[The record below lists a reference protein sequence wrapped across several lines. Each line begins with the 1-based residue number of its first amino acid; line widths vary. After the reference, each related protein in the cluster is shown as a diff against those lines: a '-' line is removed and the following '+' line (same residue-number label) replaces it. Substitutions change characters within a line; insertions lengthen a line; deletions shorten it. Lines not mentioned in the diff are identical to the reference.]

1 MSAFPRRLVRP
12 LFAAVL
18 LLAWSLS
25 ASPSG
30 WAQQPNEAPAPTAA
44 PPPAAPSRGDQP
56 RGNAARNRD
65 SAPPAATAPSQ
76 TPSALQT
83 PAPAVTRHQITLADG
98 STLAYTATV
107 GQLGLADA
115 NNVVKGQFHYIAYT
129 LDGAEPANRP
139 ITFAFNG
146 GPGASSA
153 YLHLG
158 ALGPKLLVVN
168 DDATVPPPPASLAAN
183 PLTWLAFTD
192 LIFIDPVGTGFSH
205 LAEVDGKPVP
215 TSEFWSVGPD
225 VAWIARF
232 VRQYLNR
239 QQRWAS
245 PLFLVGES
253 YGGFRVARLVEVLP
267 TRYFVPVTGAILVS
281 PVIDFDLQ
289 RRSDAIVP
297 LSAVMRL
304 PPMAATAWRHGR
316 VAGASTD
323 AAARDRFLAQVER
336 FALTELLPALAQ
348 GSALPEAERQAIYA
362 REAAMVGLPAAR
374 VTALKGRIPRE
385 AFIKEVLADSAEVVG
400 RYDAAMTAPDPDP
413 GDRFLEDPD
422 PSWRGQATALSS
434 AINQYLRGDLKVTLT
449 RSYIVING
457 EVESHW
463 NWRGEEKGL
472 PSLPGASGGLRAGL
486 LQNPALKLL
495 IVHGRYDLVTPYFS
509 SVYIARQLTLPEA
522 TRTNLRVEL
531 FEGGHMMYFHREER
545 ERLATMARDFYRST
559 LSPAQ

>member
-1 MSAFPRRLVRP
+1 MSVLSRRLVRA
-12 LFAAVL
+12 LLGAAI

-25 ASPSG
+25 AGSGG
-30 WAQQPNEAPAPTAA
+30 WAQQPTEAPAQTAA
-44 PPPAAPSRGDQP
+44 PPPAAPRGDQP
-56 RGNAARNRD
+56 RGNAPRNRD
-65 SAPPAATAPSQ
+65 LAPATASAPSPSPPALP
-76 TPSALQT
+76 TPG
-83 PAPAVTRHQITLADG
+83 PAVTRHQVALADG
-98 STLAYTATV
+98 TTLAYTATV
-107 GQLGLADA
+107 GQLGLADS

-129 LDGAEPANRP
+129 LDGAEAAKRP

-158 ALGPKLLVVN
+158 ALGPKMLVVN
-168 DDATVPPPPASLAAN
+168 DDATVPPPPATLAAN

-205 LAEVDGKPVP
+205 VAEVDGKPVP

-239 QQRWAS
+239 HQRWAS

-267 TRYFVPVTGAILVS
+267 TRYFVPVVGAILVS

-316 VAGASTD
+316 VAGASAD
-323 AAARDRFLAQVER
+323 AAARDRFLAEVER
-336 FALTELLPALAQ
+336 FALAELLPALAQ
-348 GSALPEAERQAIYA
+348 GSALPESQRQAIYA

-374 VTALKGRIPRE
+374 VAALKGRIPRE

-400 RYDAAMTAPDPDP
+400 RYDAGMTAPDPDP

-422 PSWRGQATALSS
+422 PSWRGQVMALSS
-434 AINQYLRGDLKVTLT
+434 AMNQYLRGDLKVTTT
-449 RSYIVING
+449 RSYTVING

-472 PSLPGASGGLRAGL
+472 PGLPGASGGLRAGL

-522 TRTNLRVEL
+522 TRANLRVEL

-545 ERLATMARDFYRST
+545 ERLAAMARDFYRST